1 MRNVIF
7 AIVGVAAGFGIA
19 QFFPNEVSGTSTDSE
34 FPRSDTATQAMAFT
48 RPVLSGQNL
57 LGSTRGI
64 TRVEGY
70 DMFYAYHRSNTLAGS
85 QGLFRRSFL
94 QPDSTVTDS
103 AVVQIFLSYSEVMK
117 PLSDKIIADGKKFA
131 GFAAIPIYNDT
142 MKAQTLAWM
151 AVAEEGTGNAKTY
164 SLVFPSNDTDAT
176 YIYDFSTIC
185 PMSCPKISSQLWT
198 NNWSG
203 N

>member
-1 MRNVIF
+1 MRNVLFTI
-7 AIVGVAAGFGIA
+7 IGIGVGLGIA
-19 QFFPNEVSGTSTDSE
+19 QFIPFGASGTSTISDAQLLESSNFAPV
-34 FPRSDTATQAMAFT
+34 FPQAA
-48 RPVLSGQNL
+48 PGGQNL
-57 LGSTRGI
+57 LGSARGI
-64 TRVEGY
+64 TRMEGY

-103 AVVQIFLSYSEVMK
+103 AVVQIFLSYTEVMK

-131 GFAAIPIYNDT
+131 GFAAIPIYNDA
-142 MKAQTLAWM
+142 MKSETLAWM
-151 AVAEEGTGNAKTY
+151 AVAEEGTGNAKTF

-176 YIYDFSTIC
+176 YIYDFSSLC
-185 PMSCPKISSQLWT
+185 PTNCPKITSQLWT
-198 NNWSG
+198 INWSG